1 MAQANEAGWLGM
13 GRCRRCQGRACYSG
27 GHMAR
32 HSLVCI
38 FAFAAAAATAQE
50 AAPPDTVKAIA
61 DRIHTLRSL
70 PDDQRVEATKELALA
85 IRKLPEGVKL
95 GLASNLANLA
105 TEGDFGRDTL
115 QEVTTTLE
123 QALRETR
130 KKPDSAYDELAT
142 LARYEHMQVG
152 LDDSKYAA
160 AMARLEEDDKARGSA
175 DFTLHDLDGKSWTL
189 KRLRGKV
196 VVVNFWATWCPPCR
210 KEIPDLEA
218 LYEQFRDQGLV
229 VLAISDEKAEKV
241 KPFVAEKQMTYPV
254 LLDSGTIH
262 KMFRVE
268 GIPKNF
274 VFDREGKLVAQSI
287 DMRTRKQF
295 LEMLA
300 AAGLK

>member
-1 MAQANEAGWLGM
+1 M
-13 GRCRRCQGRACYSG
+13 G
-27 GHMAR
+27 R
-32 HSLVCI
+32 HSLICVLVL
-38 FAFAAAAATAQE
+38 AAAGVTAQE
-50 AAPPDTVKAIA
+50 SAPPDAKAIA

-70 PDDQRVEATKELALA
+70 PDEQRVEATRELALA
-85 IRKLPEGVKL
+85 IRKLPEGAKL
-95 GLASNLANLA
+95 GPAGNLASLA

-123 QALRETR
+123 QALREAG
-130 KKPDSAYDELAT
+130 KKPDSAYDELAS
-142 LARYEHMQVG
+142 LVRYEHMQVG
-152 LDDSKYAA
+152 LSDSKYAA
-160 AMARLEEDDKARGSA
+160 AMARLDDDDKARARA
-175 DFTLHDLDGKSWTL
+175 DFTLRDLEGKPWSL
-189 KRLRGKV
+189 SKLRGKV

-218 LYEQFRDQGLV
+218 LYERFRDAGLV
-229 VLAISDEKAEKV
+229 ILAISDEKADKV
-241 KPFVAEKQMTYPV
+241 RPFVAEKKMSYPV
-254 LLDSGTIH
+254 LLDPGTIH

-274 VFDREGKLVAQSI
+274 VYDREGKLVAQSI